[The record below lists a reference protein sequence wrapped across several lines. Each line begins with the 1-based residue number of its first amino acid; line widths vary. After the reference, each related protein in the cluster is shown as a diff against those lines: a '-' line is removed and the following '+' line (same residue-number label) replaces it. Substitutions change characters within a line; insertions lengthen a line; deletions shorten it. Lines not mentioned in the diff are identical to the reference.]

1 MNQIKTAEMI
11 KMGSPPQ
18 RYNCGPRSPHGE
30 GRLAG
35 FTLIELLV
43 VIAII
48 AILAAL
54 LLPALS
60 KAKQKAQGISCMNNL
75 KQLSLAW
82 TMYAGDC
89 NGVLPLN
96 GRYQDQPTSFTDTTS
111 PYALQ
116 WCPGREDVPVVGNS
130 FTGPDSDI
138 RFIEMGVIYPYVK
151 SLGVYKCPADNTTIP
166 GAPGGPQPKTRS
178 MSLNGWLN
186 PTTPYTSG
194 VRIFKKDSDLGVMGA
209 VNVFQFI
216 DENPYSI
223 NDGAFLNVPGSTT
236 WNDFPASYHNG
247 AGGMSFCDGHAIIKK
262 WSDPAVLNKMKV
274 SSTSTSNG
282 PDLAWLLSVTSI
294 AQ

>member
-1 MNQIKTAEMI
+1 MDQIEKIEMM
-11 KMGSPPQ
+11 KMSPFAR
-18 RYNCGPRSPHGE
+18 RYDCAHRCSNRGG
-30 GRLAG
+30 GLAG

-48 AILAAL
+48 AILAAM

-60 KAKQKAQGISCMNNL
+60 KAKQKAQGISCLNNL

-82 TMYAGDC
+82 VMYAGDS

-111 PYALQ
+111 QFALQ
-116 WCPGREDVPVVGNS
+116 WCPGREDVPAVGNS
-130 FTGPDSDI
+130 GSSPNSDV
-138 RFIEMGVIYPYVK
+138 RFIEMGVIYPFVK
-151 SLGVYKCPADNTTIP
+151 SLGVYKCPADNTTIL

-186 PTTPYTSG
+186 PSEPYAAG
-194 VRIFKKDSDLGVMGA
+194 FAVFKKDSDLGIMGA

-223 NDGAFLNVPGSTT
+223 NDGYFVNTPGSVD

-247 AGGMSFCDGHAIIKK
+247 AGGMSYCDGHAAIKK
-262 WSDPAVLNKMKV
+262 WSDPAVLNKKTP
-274 SSTSTSNG
+274 SSITTSTG
-282 PDLAWLLSVTSI
+282 PDLAWLLSFTSI
-294 AQ
+294 AR

>member
-1 MNQIKTAEMI
+1 MNRLSCNVTNGFRREHQ
-11 KMGSPPQ
+11 S
-18 RYNCGPRSPHGE
+18 NRS
-30 GRLAG
+30 G

-48 AILAAL
+48 AILAAM

-60 KAKQKAQGISCMNNL
+60 KAKQKAQGIYCMNNL

-82 TMYAGDC
+82 TMYAGDN
-89 NGVLPLN
+89 NGVLPMN
-96 GRYQDQPTSFTDTTS
+96 GPYQDQPTSFTDTTS

-116 WCPGREDVPVVGNS
+116 WCPGREDVPAIGNVFAINS
-130 FTGPDSDI
+130 NI
-138 RFIEMGVIYPYVK
+138 LLIEMGVIYPYVK
-151 SLGVYKCPADNTTIP
+151 TLAIYKCPADNTTIS

-186 PTTPYTSG
+186 PSMPYAAG
-194 VRIFKKDSDLGVMGA
+194 VRVFKKDSDLGVMGA
-209 VNVFQFI
+209 VNVFQFV

-223 NDGAFLNVPGSTT
+223 NDGEFLNVPGRTT

-247 AGGMSFCDGHAIIKK
+247 AGGMSFCDGHAAIKK
-262 WSDPAVLNKMKV
+262 WSDPAVLNKKTI
-274 SSTSTSNG
+274 SSPTTSNG